1 MNNSPLVILFCS
13 CKVLNSLWKEAVEW
27 EITQL
32 YHQSFIIELLTI
44 CLSTF
49 KWHTYII
56 REYISVTTL
65 QYFIITFYLKLH
77 IYFYL
82 MSLYKTIKASLLWIK
97 SIRKDWLKLSW
108 RLSLYL
114 YFVLRYNILCMVSLT
129 DLLMKGLHARF
140 TIPVIPLIFFESNEE
155 DLVVLFF

>member
-1 MNNSPLVILFCS
+1 MRNYSIVS
-13 CKVLNSLWKEAVEW
+13 SE
-27 EITQL
+27 L
-32 YHQSFIIELLTI
+32 YHWITNYLNYLL
-44 CLSTF
+44 LNDY
-49 KWHTYII
+49 TYII

-82 MSLYKTIKASLLWIK
+82 MSLYKTMKASLLWIK

-114 YFVLRYNILCMVSLT
+114 YFVLRYNILYMVSLT

-140 TIPVIPLIFFESNEE
+140 TIPVIPVTFFW
-155 DLVVLFF
+155 VAMKRI